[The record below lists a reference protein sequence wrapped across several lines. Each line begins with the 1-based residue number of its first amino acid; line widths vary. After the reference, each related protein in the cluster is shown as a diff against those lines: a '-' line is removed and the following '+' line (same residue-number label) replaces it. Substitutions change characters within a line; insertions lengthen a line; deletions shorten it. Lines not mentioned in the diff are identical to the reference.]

1 MESLD
6 LRVLADALQ
15 WRRAGHAV
23 TLVTVVETWGSAP
36 RPPGALL
43 AVRDDGVVSG
53 SVSGG
58 CVEDDLIAQTKAAF
72 HSADNQ
78 GGWAAE
84 GSAQVKEELAQRA
97 GDTEQNPL
105 PPSLRAR
112 TTARL
117 PSMLAYG
124 VSKEEAARFGLP
136 CGGTLRLV
144 REPLPDV
151 AWIEELLDR
160 TARHEIVARQLT
172 LATGVVRLLPAVRGQ
187 ALHFDGSVLSSVFG
201 PRWRLLL
208 IGAGQLSQAVA
219 QIALMLDFEVLV
231 CDPREEYAAML
242 HQDGVRRVLGM
253 PDDVVREL
261 VPDAHTAI
269 VALTHDPKLDD
280 MALLEALRSDAF
292 YVGALGSRRNQA
304 TRKQRL
310 AEHFD
315 LSAEE
320 LARLHGPVGVFI
332 GAKTP
337 AEIAVSVM
345 AQIVQVKNAVPPP
358 RLQPQLPPSSLQE
371 PAACLASYPP
381 S

>member
-15 WRRAGHAV
+15 WRQTGHAV

-43 AVRDDGVVSG
+43 AVRDDGRVSG

-58 CVEDDLIAQTKAAF
+58 CVEDDLIAQTQAAF
-72 HSADNQ
+72 RGADGQ
-78 GGWAAE
+78 
-84 GSAQVKEELAQRA
+84 
-97 GDTEQNPL
+97 PL
-105 PPSLRAR
+105 PQA
-112 TTARL
+112 A

-144 REPLPDV
+144 REPLRDV
-151 AWIEELLDR
+151 AWVEELLAR
-160 TARHEIVARQLT
+160 TQRHELVARQLT
-172 LATGVVRLLPAVRGQ
+172 LSSGVVQLHAAQRGQ
-187 ALHFDGSVLSSVFG
+187 AMQFDGSVLTTVFG
-201 PRWRLLL
+201 PKWRLLL

-219 QIALMLDFEVLV
+219 RMAQMLDFEVLV

-242 HQDGVRRVLGM
+242 NLDGVTRVPGM
-253 PDDVVREL
+253 PDDVVRAL

-280 MALLEALRSDAF
+280 MALMEALQSNAF

-315 LSAEE
+315 LQPDE
-320 LARLHGPVGVFI
+320 LARLHGPVGLAI

-337 AEIAVSVM
+337 AEIAVSVI
-345 AQIVQVKNAVPPP
+345 AQIVQVKNAV
-358 RLQPQLPPSSLQE
+358 SSA
-371 PAACLASYPP
+371 PAAADRPTCATLLPQS
-381 S
+381 